1 MIKKRED
8 KSKSSLKL
16 FIETDP
22 GKCTLPVKVEQ
33 SRLTQ
38 HNPGNVLYLIIERI
52 LMHYHDI

>member
-38 HNPGNVLYLIIERI
+38 HNPGNVLYLIVE
-52 LMHYHDI
+52 

>member
-1 MIKKRED
+1 MINKRED

-22 GKCTLPVKVEQ
+22 GKCTLPVTVEQ

-38 HNPGNVLYLIIERI
+38 HNHGNVLYSIIQ
-52 LMHYHDI
+52 